1 MTSLKF
7 THSKLPA
14 ESNTYEVEVQ
24 DGQNVDVLVESMTD
38 SGWRLVEQDGEK
50 PKSTSARAGNN
61 EGN

>member
-7 THSKLPA
+7 KNSKLPD
-14 ESNTYEVEVQ
+14 ESSTYEVEVQ
-24 DGQNVDVLVESMTD
+24 DGQNVETLVESMAD

-50 PKSTSARAGNN
+50 PKSTSARAGTS